1 MRREPPGRVPCATGS
16 GTGQPPWSLAAH
28 GRYGGAEDQSDGME
42 GWRAGCGRWMVAC
55 DGGQAARGS
64 NIKIHLRGG
73 GGGER
78 SMPRGRRGARVS
90 GFQLILY
97 HGNTML
103 TVRSKMEGKE

>member
-1 MRREPPGRVPCATGS
+1 MCRERLDLAPGSP
-16 GTGQPPWSLAAH
+16 H
-28 GRYGGAEDQSDGME
+28 GRSLRMDATDGRRTRATRRRGGGLDAGG
-42 GWRAGCGRWMVAC
+42 GWWMVAC

-103 TVRSKMEGKE
+103 TVRSKMEGQE